1 MTEFRIPGM
10 SATASAYRNRALVTI
25 VTVAAVTTATV
36 VGVRAL
42 PDDTTEIVLKTS
54 SVAGGIRPDAAV
66 VLNGSEVGVV
76 SEIEVTAPDTYA
88 VTLDLSG
95 DRGDD
100 ALAVLT
106 DRTVVTYAPKNLF
119 GISAVVLT
127 SQAGGTQLH
136 NGSTLDAGSPE
147 DATMT
152 TLLRELSDLQNE
164 AFDPY
169 MSDILTVAAKA
180 TDGLLPILGVAGQIM
195 NDIAETQVVSPRR
208 TLPQFAQL
216 VAQVR
221 GTFDDLLPPIRRL
234 MDWQAPRRP
243 GFSDLAEQGL
253 SFTEGP
259 VMDEITALL
268 SDAEL
273 GQTAPLMPV
282 LTALLDRI
290 NNTFPDSRTNGIQIA
305 TLIERLR
312 RALPAGPDGSP
323 VLTVDAVLASAPG
336 LKAVLDRPSV
346 TKRPADRPTGQE
358 GTR

>member
-10 SATASAYRNRALVTI
+10 SATAGAYRNRALATI
-25 VTVAAVTTATV
+25 AAVAAVTTVTV

-42 PDDTTEIVLKTS
+42 PDDTTEIILKTT
-54 SVAGGIRPDAAV
+54 SVAGGIGPDAAV

-76 SEIEVTAPDTYA
+76 SEIDVAAPDTYA

-95 DRGDD
+95 DRADD

-106 DRTVVTYAPKNLF
+106 DRTVVSYAPKNLF

-127 SQAGGTQLH
+127 SQSGGTPLH
-136 NGSTLDAGSPE
+136 NGSTLDAGDPE

-152 TLLRELSDLQNE
+152 TLLRKLSDIQNE

-169 MSDILTVAAKA
+169 MSDILSVAAKA

-195 NDIAETQVVSPRR
+195 NDIAETQVVSPRK

-216 VAQVR
+216 VGQVR

-243 GFSDLAEQGL
+243 GFSEMAEQEL
-253 SFTEGP
+253 AYTEGP
-259 VMDEITALL
+259 VMDQVTKLF
-268 SDAEL
+268 SDSEL

-282 LTALLDRI
+282 ITALLNRI

-305 TLIERLR
+305 TLIEKLR

-336 LKAVLDRPSV
+336 LKAVLDQPPM
-346 TKRPADRPTGQE
+346 TKRPATHPTRQG

>member
-10 SATASAYRNRALVTI
+10 SASAGAYRNRALITI
-25 VTVAAVTTATV
+25 AAVVAATAATV
-36 VGVRAL
+36 VGLRAV
-42 PDDTTEIVLKTS
+42 PDGTTEITVRAS
-54 SVAGGIRPDAAV
+54 SVAGGIRPGAAV

-76 SEIEVTAPDTYA
+76 SDIDAPAPDSYA
-88 VTLDLSG
+88 LTLDLSG
-95 DRGDD
+95 DRADD

-106 DRTVVTYAPKNLF
+106 DRTVVSYAPKNLF

-127 SQAGGTQLH
+127 SQSGGTAMQ
-136 NGSTLDAGSPE
+136 NGSTLDAGEPE

-152 TLLRELSDLQNE
+152 TLLRKLSDVQNE

-195 NDIAETQVVSPRR
+195 SDVAETQVVSPRT

-216 VAQVR
+216 VAGVR

-234 MDWQAPRRP
+234 MHWQAPRRE
-243 GFSDLAEQGL
+243 GFSELAEQGL

-259 VMDEITALL
+259 VMDEVTALL
-268 SDAEL
+268 SDSEL

-282 LTALLDRI
+282 LTALFDRV
-290 NNTFPDSRTNGIQIA
+290 NATFPDSRTNGIQIA

-312 RALPAGPDGSP
+312 TALPAGPGGKP
-323 VLTVDAVLASAPG
+323 VLTVDAVLESAPG
-336 LKAVLDRPSV
+336 LKAALGRP
-346 TKRPADRPTGQE
+346 PAHGRGAK
-358 GTR
+358 